1 MDNQQKIKEPKLLLK
16 CIILVVLSLIL
27 FGVCLYKTNQ
37 DIKEMQTD
45 AVQNSKVSVPVADK

>member
-16 CIILVVLSLIL
+16 FIILVVLSLIL